1 MGHIEPRRAT
11 FCLFAARF
19 GYDMVQPLDSA
30 ARTFWTHGHRSTM
43 KDSIWRQKLN
53 IIAICSVAVAL
64 LLFSS
69 SGEAETVA
77 DERARVA
84 LVLSGGGA
92 RGGAHVGVLKGLEQ
106 LRVPVDAIAGTSM
119 GAVVGGLYASGVN
132 ATELEKLLGNIDW
145 RKAFDDDVSRRYR
158 SFRRRQDDQEL
169 LVKATVGV
177 RDGSLRI
184 PRGLIQGQNLDSILR
199 DAAGA
204 AEGVNEFDALPIPFR
219 ALATDLVS
227 GDAYIFRGG
236 SLVTAMRASM
246 SVPGVFEPVA
256 LEDKLLVDGGLVSN
270 LPVEAL
276 NELRYDAVIAVD
288 VSDQLLPAEQLESAV
303 DVTNQML
310 TILLRRQT
318 RESLSGLASA
328 GADNHVIVTPDL
340 AGYSSSDFANV
351 LDTVEAGERAVLA
364 MAEALS
370 RFSIAPDSYQ
380 QYRAELIPG
389 APIERRPQQV
399 VYPDGT
405 VKLVEANTEFD
416 AQDQVNTLYGTG
428 RYSQVSYR
436 WEDSGDTLVL
446 EATEKPWGPNYL
458 RFGLSLEDDFSGN
471 SDFSLA
477 FRYTQTGFERLGTE
491 WRTDL
496 RIGGA
501 PSLATEFYRPLSVGA
516 APFFVAARA
525 AVGQRDLT
533 RADGSRSL
541 QRFRITEYWGSLAF
555 GQELGRSAEWRMGVR
570 VGSGQGELKLGAADP
585 AFGDEFDIDRGDI
598 FLGFE
603 LDTLDQ
609 IAFPRSGDFL
619 RVEWAQAQSGLSA
632 DDGAERLEFNWTHA
646 RSFGSATVLANIDY
660 RTALEPGSGLA
671 DLYALGGFLNISGIE
686 RDRLA
691 GRHRGL
697 AQLIG
702 YRRLGDTGGGLF
714 DLPWYVGAS
723 LEAGNVWQARSDIGA
738 DDLITGGSLFTGLDT
753 FFGPV
758 YLALGLAEGGETTL
772 YLFLGQPFRR

>member
-1 MGHIEPRRAT
+1 M
-11 FCLFAARF
+11 
-19 GYDMVQPLDSA
+19 
-30 ARTFWTHGHRSTM
+30 
-43 KDSIWRQKLN
+43 
-53 IIAICSVAVAL
+53 
-64 LLFSS
+64 
-69 SGEAETVA
+69 
-77 DERARVA
+77 
-84 LVLSGGGA
+84 
-92 RGGAHVGVLKGLEQ
+92 GVLKGLEQ

-119 GAVVGGLYASGVN
+119 GAVVGGLYAAGLDS
-132 ATELEKLLGNIDW
+132 AALEELLGNIDW
-145 RKAFDDDVSRRYR
+145 RNAFDDDVSRRYR

-177 RDGSLRI
+177 REGSLRI
-184 PRGLIQGQNLDSILR
+184 PRGLIQGQNLDAILR
-199 DAAGA
+199 DAAKG
-204 AEGVNEFDALPIPFR
+204 AEGVDRFDSLPIPFR

-227 GDAYIFRGG
+227 GDGYVFRDG

-276 NELRYDAVIAVD
+276 KELSYDAVIAVD

-318 RESLSGLASA
+318 QESLAALAASGS
-328 GADNHVIVTPDL
+328 GMQVTITPDL
-340 AGYSSSDFANV
+340 AGFSSSDFANV
-351 LDTVEAGERAVLA
+351 LGAVEAGERAVLA
-364 MAEALS
+364 MADTLA
-370 RFSIAPDSYQ
+370 RFSVDAASYDR
-380 QYRAELIPG
+380 YRASLSP
-389 APIERRPQQV
+389 APPTQGRPLRL
-399 VYPDGT
+399 VYPDGA
-405 VKLVEANTEFD
+405 VEVLEPD
-416 AQDQVNTLYGTG
+416 AQFDPQERVNSLYGTG

-436 WEDSGDTLVL
+436 WQDDGETLVI

-477 FRYTQTGFERLGTE
+477 FRYTQTGFEQLGTE

-496 RIGGA
+496 RLGGA

-516 APFFVAARA
+516 APFFFAARA
-525 AVGQRDLT
+525 GVGQRDLT
-533 RADGSRSL
+533 RVDGTRSL
-541 QRFRITEYWGSLAF
+541 QRFRISEYGGSLAF
-555 GQELGRSAEWRMGVR
+555 GQELGRAAEWRMGVR
-570 VGSGQGELKLGAADP
+570 VGAGKGELKLGAPDP
-585 AFGDEFDIDRGDI
+585 AVGDEFDIDRGEI

-609 IAFPRSGDFL
+609 IAFPRTGDL
-619 RVEWAQAQSGLSA
+619 VSLQWSQAQSGLGA
-632 DDGAERLEFNWTHA
+632 DDGAERLQFTWTHA
-646 RSFGSATVLANIDY
+646 RSFGPATLLTNLDY
-660 RTALEPGSGLA
+660 RTALEPGVGLA
-671 DLYALGGFLNISGIE
+671 DLFTLGGFLNISGTE

-702 YRRLGDTGGGLF
+702 YRRVGETGGGLF

-723 LEAGNVWQARSDIGA
+723 IEAGNVWQNRSDVDA

-753 FFGPV
+753 FFGPI